1 MNGKNISPTNTS
13 KKCME
18 LMHSIYLKILYVS
31 CTGTSTKLSLTC
43 HESIM
48 TVFHVQTFS
57 RPQEEI
63 LPFKS
68 AVLRWSGAQTALWED
83 GAPDMTKLAQDY
95 WNQLPLTC
103 WYPVHRHECTTAIK
117 NYEIWPSKHHALFDL
132 TLPAGKVWS
141 SAQMTLIMQRK

>member
-1 MNGKNISPTNTS
+1 MEKNISPTNTS

-18 LMHSIYLKILYVS
+18 WMHSVYLKILYGS

-48 TVFHVQTFS
+48 TVFHVQKFS

-68 AVLRWSGAQTALWED
+68 AVLRWSDWGGSGAQTALWED
-83 GAPDMTKLAQDY
+83 GAPDMTKLGQDY

-103 WYPVHRHECTTAIK
+103 WDPVHRHECTTAQ
-117 NYEIWPSKHHALFDL
+117 PSRTMKSGLPNIMLYLTWHFQQAKSEALL
-132 TLPAGKVWS
+132 KWL
-141 SAQMTLIMQRK
+141 